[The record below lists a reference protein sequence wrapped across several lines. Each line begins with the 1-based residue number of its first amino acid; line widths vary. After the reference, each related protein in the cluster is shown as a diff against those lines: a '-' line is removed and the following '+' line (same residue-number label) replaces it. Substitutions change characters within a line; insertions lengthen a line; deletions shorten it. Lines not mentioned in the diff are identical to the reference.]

1 MIPAEVRKILEAH
14 GLQALEFEPGST
26 PTAHTAA
33 RRIGVEVGQIAKS
46 ILLAWKDGKYR
57 MVIIAG
63 DRKLSNAKLKALFG
77 VHASMARPEETF
89 RVTGF
94 LPGGVCPF
102 FEKPAAD
109 MFIDKSLM
117 AYRTIYPAAGTDSTG
132 VPVTFEQLKRITGA
146 VVCDVAQEPPA
157 GTC

>member
-1 MIPAEVRKILEAH
+1 MSMIPAGVRKFLEAH

-46 ILLAWKDGKYR
+46 ILLAGKDGKYR

-63 DRKLSNAKLKALFG
+63 DKKLSNVKLKALFG

-94 LPGGVCPF
+94 RPGAVCPF
-102 FEKPAAD
+102 FDKPPELG
-109 MFIDKSLM
+109 MFIDRSLM
-117 AYRTIYPAAGTDSTG
+117 AYHTIYPAAGTDSTG
-132 VPVTFEQLKRITGA
+132 VPLTFEKLKLITGA
-146 VVCDVAQEPPA
+146 AVCDVAQ
-157 GTC
+157 